1 MGIVR
6 SKKLLNGARDQSC
19 VNCGARDGTVVA
31 AHYQGMRS
39 HLLGK
44 GTGHKP
50 HDISV
55 ADLCHKC
62 HRAFDLYKI
71 SPLDESISSVG
82 DPYAKKIDV
91 SEQFLFNIMKT
102 ILRRIDQGILKIGD
116 HSNEQKK

>member
-1 MGIVR
+1 VGIVR

-50 HDISV
+50 HDICV

-62 HRAFDLYKI
+62 HRAFDLYQI

-116 HSNEQKK
+116 E